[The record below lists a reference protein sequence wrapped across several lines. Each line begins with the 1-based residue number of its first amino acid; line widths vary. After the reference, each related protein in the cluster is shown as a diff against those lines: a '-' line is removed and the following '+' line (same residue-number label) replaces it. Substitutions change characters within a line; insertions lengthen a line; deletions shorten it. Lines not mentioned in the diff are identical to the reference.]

1 MPRRSRRVATRLTSA
16 LALTLCGGAALI
28 PAGVSARQDRAHA
41 SRTLTLNETGHLKLI
56 SRHGLTL
63 VERGSATGTYAASV
77 EVHLTLVSSTRATA
91 QITVSRSGGSITGSG
106 SAAYHNGHS
115 QATFSGAISISH
127 GTGSYSHAHGSGMHI
142 SGTLNRSN
150 DAITVHLSGSV
161 SD

>member
-1 MPRRSRRVATRLTSA
+1 MQRNQRRATGFLVAA
-16 LALTLCGGAALI
+16 LALSACALV
-28 PAGVSARQDRAHA
+28 PAGVSARQPAHA
-41 SRTLTLNETGHLKLI
+41 SRTLTLNETGHLKLT

-63 VERGSATGTYAASV
+63 VERGSASGTYSATV

-115 QATFSGAISISH
+115 EASFSGAISISH
-127 GTGSYSHAHGSGMHI
+127 GTGSYSRAHGSGMHI
-142 SGTLNRSN
+142 SGTLQRSN
-150 DAITVHLSGSV
+150 DAITVHLSGTV

>member
-1 MPRRSRRVATRLTSA
+1 MQRNQRRATGLLVAAVA
-16 LALTLCGGAALI
+16 LGACALV
-28 PAGVSARQDRAHA
+28 PAGVSARQAAHT
-41 SRTLTLNETGHLKLI
+41 SRTLTLNETGHLKLT

-63 VERGSATGTYAASV
+63 VERGSASGTYSATV

-115 QATFSGAISISH
+115 EATFSGAISISH

-142 SGTLNRSN
+142 SGTLQRSN